1 MSKVIVWGFYGE
13 GRRDYGFLM
22 PLVERILT
30 VLLPD
35 DDLLPIALDH
45 LDFDGLSQIEK
56 LKKAAQAAH
65 GYHFLICHID
75 ADGRDGDRARKERF
89 EPGLNEIVQRPD
101 TMNTDLVPLIPIKM
115 TDAWMLI
122 DFEAFAGVVGT
133 HKSPSEL
140 GFPDNPA
147 GVERIDDPKALF
159 ESAVRSSRPRRR
171 FLPYHEVYKPLALR
185 IRLERLEPITAYQQF
200 RQHMEATLKKVNLL
214 GP

>member
-122 DFEAFAGVVGT
+122 DLRLLRVLL
-133 HKSPSEL
+133 EL
-140 GFPDNPA
+140 T
-147 GVERIDDPKALF
+147 KALQNWVF
-159 ESAVRSSRPRRR
+159 Q
-171 FLPYHEVYKPLALR
+171 
-185 IRLERLEPITAYQQF
+185 ITPP
-200 RQHMEATLKKVNLL
+200 
-214 GP
+214 G